1 MQTVVRTAP
10 PIGSPGDLADF
21 YTASDGDIVT
31 GINEEATAS
40 IVVGTMVK
48 RGTGARLVKKLT
60 DSHETPYGIVTR
72 GHAFS
77 SPTEIDTVEVDDSPL
92 VEFDGYKPQ
101 TPFGVGR
108 SGRYVVII
116 EDDVDI
122 GDEVHA
128 RAVAVAGEL
137 AGAFSPNDLA
147 ADGINCSA
155 FCEWVEGG
163 TVDADTGFGVA
174 VLEIHMGLASLSVTD
189 S

>member
-1 MQTVVRTAP
+1 MQTVVRSAP

-40 IVVGTMVK
+40 ILPGTMVK
-48 RGTGARLVKKLT
+48 RGTGARLAKNLT
-60 DSHETPYGIVTR
+60 DSHETPWGIVTR
-72 GHAFS
+72 GHAFAN
-77 SPTEIDTVEVDDSPL
+77 PTEIDTVTIDDDPL
-92 VEFDGYKPQ
+92 TEFDGYKPG

-108 SGRYVVII
+108 EGRYVVII

-122 GDEVHA
+122 GDEVHV
-128 RAVAVAGEL
+128 RAVAVAGEVV
-137 AGAFSPNDLA
+137 GAFSPNDLA

-155 FCEWVEGG
+155 YAEWVEAG
-163 TVDADTGFGVA
+163 TVDAETGFGVA
-174 VLEIHMGLASLSVTD
+174 VVEVHMGLASLSVTD